1 MKSKIL
7 VFILILTVVESCRN
21 KTVQI
26 KGVLENSSAGE
37 YIFLNELKSDE
48 LVRLDSAKIS
58 EKGSFEFKKD
68 LNIPTF
74 LLLKVTDN
82 NFLTLLAEP
91 GEKIEIRAMNDSLN
105 SPESVTGSRG
115 TSLIIDYNRYLRQT
129 LNRLKGLN
137 EYYMKN
143 IESPRLAA
151 IMDSLDIT
159 AQRYMKELNSYTKAY
174 IDSNL
179 NSLASLLALYQQIA
193 PGVYALDQHED
204 IEYFEKVDSSLYSLY
219 PGSEPVGALHKQVK
233 EFADMLKEGTSPGEP
248 AGIGDEA
255 PEISLPSP
263 RGDTVSLHSTRGK
276 IVLLDFWAAWCP
288 PCRKENPNLVAA
300 YDKYMKKG
308 FEIYQVSLD
317 KSKDDWIKGIEAD
330 NLGRWIHVSDI
341 KYWNSVVVPLYGIES
356 IPYNLL
362 LDRNGMII
370 ARNLRGAE
378 LFSKLEEIFK

>member
-1 MKSKIL
+1 
-7 VFILILTVVESCRN
+7 
-21 KTVQI
+21 
-26 KGVLENSSAGE
+26 
-37 YIFLNELKSDE
+37 
-48 LVRLDSAKIS
+48 
-58 EKGSFEFKKD
+58 
-68 LNIPTF
+68 
-74 LLLKVTDN
+74 
-82 NFLTLLAEP
+82 
-91 GEKIEIRAMNDSLN
+91 
-105 SPESVTGSRG
+105 
-115 TSLIIDYNRYLRQT
+115 
-129 LNRLKGLN
+129 
-137 EYYMKN
+137 
-143 IESPRLAA
+143 
-151 IMDSLDIT
+151 
-159 AQRYMKELNSYTKAY
+159 
-174 IDSNL
+174 
-179 NSLASLLALYQQIA
+179 
-193 PGVYALDQHED
+193 
-204 IEYFEKVDSSLYSLY
+204 
-219 PGSEPVGALHKQVK
+219 
-233 EFADMLKEGTSPGEP
+233 MLKEGTSPGEP